1 MERIIH
7 PDTAPTV
14 KLRKQHEILNNPQ
27 YLNVARK
34 SYPVPKNT
42 EKQWIPR
49 RHGFRD
55 LQVAR
60 LSRTYLPVAYPRA
73 DLTSWRHLSPQRLR
87 ITGRLTPVYHTE
99 RLLQRQLAPSFAKR

>member
-1 MERIIH
+1 MPQRAIR
-7 PDTAPTV
+7 PTSNSV
-14 KLRKQHEILNNPQ
+14 DGGNGRSV
-27 YLNVARK
+27 YSLNVARK
-34 SYPVPKNT
+34 SYPVPKNA

-60 LSRTYLPVAYPRA
+60 LSSPHLPVAYPRA
-73 DLTSWRHLSPQRLR
+73 DLTSLRHPSPQRFR

>member
-1 MERIIH
+1 MLILSSKR
-7 PDTAPTV
+7 TA
-14 KLRKQHEILNNPQ
+14 LF
-27 YLNVARK
+27 LNVARK

-42 EKQWIPR
+42 EKQRIPR

-73 DLTSWRHLSPQRLR
+73 DLTSLRHLSPQRLR